1 MRPQEQKLLKH
12 KLKQLGEA
20 YQDYAEDDD
29 PDSRNYNQSCI
40 DDITADILD
49 FVENEIN
56 DAVRDAVAVER
67 ANHG

>member
-12 KLKQLGEA
+12 KLKELGEA
-20 YQDYAEDDD
+20 YQDYVEDTD
-29 PDSRNYNQSCI
+29 PGSRSYHQSCI

-49 FVENEIN
+49 FVENEIG

-67 ANHG
+67 ANHD